1 MRFIPMLAALIA
13 TPAIAAPATGAAT
26 DSTPLLL
33 AVLIAAIALW
43 FGVRFL
49 ISRMRA
55 GKTQVA
61 TGGRFADYALHAL
74 VNASKIDNKVS
85 DDEKR
90 AITAAMSEIW
100 GQAFDPSAV
109 DRAFLNATL
118 SKDELVAYLK
128 MNATAFTQD
137 QRVLLLKA
145 LLAVFAA
152 DGHFDENEHAAL
164 IDYTAA
170 VGFERR
176 GAAERLRALL
186 TSATSGRF
194 T

>member
-1 MRFIPMLAALIA
+1 MLAALIA
-13 TPAIAAPATGAAT
+13 TPAAAQPAPNAGA
-26 DSTPLLL
+26 DSTPLIL
-33 AVLIAAIALW
+33 ALVIAAIALW
-43 FGVRFL
+43 FGARML
-49 ISRMRA
+49 INRA
-55 GKTQVA
+55 RASKTQVA

-74 VNASKIDNKVS
+74 VNAAKIDNKVI

-90 AITAAMSEIW
+90 AITTAMSEIW
-100 GQAFDPSAV
+100 GQPFDPSAV
-109 DRAFLNATL
+109 ERAFENATL
-118 SKDELVAYLK
+118 SKDELVAYLQT
-128 MNATAFTQD
+128 NATAFTQD

-176 GAAERLRALL
+176 SAAERLRALV